1 MKFLRIIV
9 IALFISS
16 LQANTDSDIDYK
28 NLAPIQTKPTLDSPT
43 SINNP
48 YIYEP
53 THRGRYV
60 LTSTGV
66 IVLGTI
72 AGAGILYLM
81 PESATNWNKDDIV
94 NLGKQWRKNVSRAP
108 VVDADDWFL
117 NWITHPY
124 WGAVYYMQT
133 RVAGYSWSESV
144 LYSAF
149 ASAFFWE
156 FGIEAFAEIPSW
168 QDLVITPAIGSIFG
182 ELFFRATRHIQ
193 ANQNRLLGSKILGK
207 TSLIL
212 MDPIGMVM
220 QDFGL
225 AKLVG
230 ISNKNQTQSFMIP
243 ISDTRGGV
251 GVRLVLA
258 MQW

>member
-1 MKFLRIIV
+1 MKFLCLMIV
-9 IALFISS
+9 LISL
-16 LQANTDSDIDYK
+16 LQANPDSYK
-28 NLAPIQTKPTLDSPT
+28 QINYEDLTPTQTKPTSDLDILT
-43 SINNP
+43 RNP

-53 THRGRYV
+53 THRGKYV
-60 LTSTGV
+60 LASTGL
-66 IVLGTI
+66 IVMGTI
-72 AGAGILYLM
+72 VGAGVLYLM
-81 PESATNWNKDDIV
+81 PESVTNWDKNEIV

-133 RVAGYSWSESV
+133 RVAGYSWSESI
-144 LYSAF
+144 LFSAF

-168 QDLVITPAIGSIFG
+168 QDLIITPAVGSIFG

-212 MDPIGMVM
+212 MDPIGAIM
-220 QDFGL
+220 QDLGL
-225 AKLVG
+225 AKLAG
-230 ISNKNQTQSFMIP
+230 ISNKNQMQSFMMP
-243 ISDTRGGV
+243 MSDTRGGV

-258 MQW
+258 TQW